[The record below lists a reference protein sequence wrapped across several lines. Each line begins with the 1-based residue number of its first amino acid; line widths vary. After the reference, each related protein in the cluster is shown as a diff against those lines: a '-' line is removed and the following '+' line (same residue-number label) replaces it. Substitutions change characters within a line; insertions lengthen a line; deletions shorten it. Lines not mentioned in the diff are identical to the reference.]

1 MSETKLPSH
10 VKTLGEAVRF
20 IRERKGMSLRQLA
33 SRTGVSAPFL
43 GDIERNR
50 RSTNRL
56 PELASALDV
65 DVETLRAFDGRIGAD
80 LREWMAANPGMVAVL
95 REMHASGRG
104 PGELL
109 SDMHR
114 SRRQPACKRA
124 QESGM
129 THLPG
134 GAEGMRHWRD
144 SRG

>member
-1 MSETKLPSH
+1 
-10 VKTLGEAVRF
+10 
-20 IRERKGMSLRQLA
+20 MSLRQLA

-56 PELASALDV
+56 PELAAALAV
-65 DVETLRAFDGRIGAD
+65 DVETLRAFDGRISSD
-80 LREWMAANPGMVAVL
+80 LKEWMATNPGMVAVL

-114 SRRQPACKRA
+114 RRRQPARKS
-124 QESGM
+124 EHEPEM
-129 THLPG
+129 PHLPG
-134 GAEGMRHWRD
+134 GAEGMRRWRD